1 MVTDILIRHCRAR
14 VIRRDGWSW
23 GPDPRSLANEFTRA
37 LPGLLAAHLANL
49 KLAGTEDAEITTPVI
64 VRVSLSIDELRALTS
79 GVGERDGP
87 SGGPLGERLARTM
100 ALALSPHLES
110 PADAPADEP
119 SLEAQPIAALPANV
133 RAPAAVLQALLDRR
147 RDGALAACLGGF
159 ALRALRSWHDALRRL
174 AAGRKSPADA
184 PEPHLHD
191 ALRRAGLLVA
201 PRSTL
206 RERLTLQLLAAVE
219 LIAQGAADPDS
230 PSIWATIDQLAPLD
244 DQDPDER
251 DRTHPDAETALD
263 PSPETATE
271 PPRRTRPID
280 QPEGASTP
288 IQGNAA
294 QLSDLDGAGAGRF
307 AGAPSGDGPERRA
320 SRGEIP
326 ISSALPFL
334 MLGPLA
340 KMGYLEMVRAG
351 FLAAGLGELL
361 SAFATALAYKA
372 LPEPS
377 LGWLRE
383 SDDRETAAAFAGLDE
398 PLPDPDLHALEPHH
412 AELASPLDAAIAQT
426 VLGGRLAG
434 ELLLI
439 MRAEEG
445 GWLAVDA
452 PGTFPVVW
460 SATIDELC
468 DRLASASEARF
479 LISSEAASPDALR
492 ALHGRGLHFITDAP
506 PARGETWRR
515 VRRGGESWWTNDVD
529 SPEGALIRPARR
541 LGEVQALGVESW
553 RALTVGRRA
562 LSRADQLAWER
573 SLAIAAGV
581 ALAQVGWTLWHADE
595 PTNSELV
602 VERFGSLDAVARSD
616 ENSIRI
622 VLPLG
627 RRSMDLAAAGLL
639 DDVRNVPW
647 LGERAVTFG
656 KG

>member
-1 MVTDILIRHCRAR
+1 MTNILIRHCRAR
-14 VIRRDGWSW
+14 VIRRGGWSW

-37 LPGLLAAHLANL
+37 LPGLLAAQLANL
-49 KLAGTEDAEITTPVI
+49 ELVGTEDAEITTPLV
-64 VRVSLSIDELRALTS
+64 VRVPLSIEELRELTS
-79 GVGERDGP
+79 RVGERDG
-87 SGGPLGERLARTM
+87 SSVDPLGERLARAM

-110 PADAPADEP
+110 PTDAPTADQAV
-119 SLEAQPIAALPANV
+119 EARPVATLPAKV
-133 RAPAAVLQALLDRR
+133 EAPAAVLQALLNWRR
-147 RDGALAACLGGF
+147 NGALAACLGGF
-159 ALRALRSWHDALRRL
+159 AEEALRSWHDALRRL
-174 AAGRKSPADA
+174 VADRESSANSPELD
-184 PEPHLHD
+184 LHD
-191 ALRRAGLLVA
+191 ALRRAGLLDA

-206 RERLTLQLLAAVE
+206 RQRLTLRLLAAVE
-219 LIAQGAADPDS
+219 LIAQGAAEPDS

-244 DQDPDER
+244 DQDPGER

-263 PSPETATE
+263 PPPESATE
-271 PPRRTRPID
+271 PPRRMRPAD
-280 QPEGASTP
+280 HPQGASAP

-294 QLSDLDGAGAGRF
+294 QLPDLNGAGAGRP
-307 AGAPSGDGPERRA
+307 AGSSSGDGLARRA
-320 SRGEIP
+320 SRGEIR

-340 KMGYLEMVRAG
+340 KMGCLEMVRAG
-351 FLAAGLGELL
+351 FLAAGRVELL
-361 SAFATALAYKA
+361 PAFATALAYKA

-383 SDDRETAAAFAGLDE
+383 SADRETAAAFAGLDE

-426 VLGGRLAG
+426 VLEARLAG
-434 ELLLI
+434 EPLLI
-439 MRAEEG
+439 MRAEG
-445 GWLAVDA
+445 RGWLAIDA
-452 PGTFPVVW
+452 PGTFPIAW
-460 SATIDELC
+460 SETIEELC
-468 DRLASASEARF
+468 DRLAGASEARF
-479 LISSEAASPDALR
+479 LIPSEAASPSALSV
-492 ALHGRGLHFITDAP
+492 LHRRGLRFITDAP

-529 SPEGALIRPARR
+529 SPEGALIRSARR
-541 LGEVQALGVESW
+541 LGEVHALGVESW
-553 RALTVGRRA
+553 RALAVGRRA
-562 LSRADQLAWER
+562 LSRADHLAWDR

-581 ALAQVGWTLWHADE
+581 ALAQIGWTLWHADE

-616 ENSIRI
+616 EGSIRI

-647 LGERAVTFG
+647 LGDRAVTFG